1 MLIKCIL
8 LLSIWIY
15 ILKILNIDDI
25 IRIVYELYIYN
36 VYWFGED
43 GMLLKYYEVDFF
55 VFEF

>member
-1 MLIKCIL
+1 MLIKFIL
-8 LLSIWIY
+8 LKSIWIY